1 MLRDCSPCVQQ
12 WATSKEQVQHK
23 NWMLLVPFSLC
34 HGRNVLVGDGLSCVV
49 ADFGMSRALAKDDSY
64 YQMTSKNRL
73 PVKWMALE
81 AIEYRKYSTY
91 SDGELCEWH
100 ARQWCGY
107 RHACTHVTC
116 TFIPVWVGGH
126 LYVCLYSMCVCE
138 LVCSEDVS
146 ELEYVTVY
154 VDECA
159 RDCTCS
165 SVTHLHE
172 E

>member
-12 WATSKEQVQHK
+12 WATSKEQVQHR

-34 HGRNVLVGDGLSCVV
+34 HGRHVLVGDGLSCVV

-91 SDGELCEWH
+91 SDGELCKRH
-100 ARQWCGY
+100 ARRWCGY

-116 TFIPVWVGGH
+116 TFIPIWVGGH
-126 LYVCLYSMCVCE
+126 LCVCVCMCGVLHVCLYVCLYVYLYVC
-138 LVCSEDVS
+138 L
-146 ELEYVTVY
+146 LECMDWYVV
-154 VDECA
+154 
-159 RDCTCS
+159 RM
-165 SVTHLHE
+165 
-172 E
+172 